1 MAKYC
6 RYCGKKMSRPKD
18 RFCYKCH
25 REGSAVDRFY
35 RKIPEEDKASLTED
49 EQDALRSE
57 GTDTMLCA
65 VITGIFVL
73 PLLLVDIAFYIY
85 GAGWQLSIFP
95 RTVLILIIILAV
107 RIGIMGHQLFMLK
120 KKAFRKK
127 SSIIL
132 YKVFFS
138 FIHIRSRSG
147 SIFHMVTTLPRGLRA
162 VDKFAY
168 LMEKLASDEEPHSV
182 YSMPQEKRQ
191 DEKDDDTWKCGFCGY
206 VNTYSSYSC
215 KSCGKERIKE
225 RR

>member
-6 RYCGKKMSRPKD
+6 RYCGEKMSRPQD
-18 RFCYKCH
+18 RFCYKCR

-49 EQDALRSE
+49 EQDALRAE
-57 GTDTMLCA
+57 GIDTILCA

-73 PLLLVDIAFYIY
+73 PFLLVDIACYLFET
-85 GAGWQLSIFP
+85 GWKLSIFSK
-95 RTVLILIIILAV
+95 TVLILIIILAV

-138 FIHIRSRSG
+138 FMHIRSRSG
-147 SIFHMVTTLPRGLRA
+147 SVFHMVTTLPKGLKE

-168 LMEKLASDEEPHSV
+168 LMKKLAYGEKIAAAP
-182 YSMPQEKRQ
+182 PQVKSA
-191 DEKDDDTWKCGFCGY
+191 KYVGSWKCGFCGY
-206 VNTYSSYSC
+206 KNTYSSYSC

-225 RR
+225 RW